1 MTQNNP
7 DQQQQQPKAD
17 PFKDL
22 DALDYF
28 NTLARLSDD
37 GELYSKTKPRFAFP
51 IRPIVIET
59 EGLDGETETLASLGV
74 EHFVIMHPD
83 TYPTEASRRAVHQ
96 ALFKGYALNAITE
109 ADVNDPDFKGADVW
123 TMPRDKFL
131 ADYKPD
137 PSEKHKYIPKTQA
150 DGVEPGRY
158 ILDIDEDVRW
168 HVPWGTFDIRAGG
181 AIAMRESEIQQLRDA
196 VDDVRAALKPIEAQY
211 PDTTS
216 AAFRAAANGVISK
229 MLYEDAQELK
239 TKLDVYGMVP
249 GFRER
254 NYELSPK

>member
-1 MTQNNP
+1 MSQDTNQNSSS
-7 DQQQQQPKAD
+7 QPS
-17 PFKDL
+17 PFKEL

-28 NTLARLSDD
+28 NTLAKLVDE

-59 EGLDGETETLASLGV
+59 EGLNGETETLASLGV
-74 EHFVIMHPD
+74 EHFVVMHPD
-83 TYPTEASRRAVHQ
+83 SYPTPESRRAVHQ

-137 PSEKHKYIPKTQA
+137 PSEDHKYLPKTIA
-150 DGVEPGRY
+150 DGVEPGRF
-158 ILDIDEDVRW
+158 IMDIDEDTRW
-168 HVPWGTFDIRAGG
+168 HVPWGTFDVRKGG
-181 AIAMRESEIQQLRDA
+181 AIAVRESELKDLKDA
-196 VDDVRAALKPIEAQY
+196 VAKVKVALRPLEAKHQSK
-211 PDTTS
+211 TS
-216 AAFRAAANGVISK
+216 AAFRAAANGVIQK
-229 MLYEDAQELK
+229 MLYEDPQELK

-249 GFRER
+249 GFRVK
-254 NYELSPK
+254 NYELMPK